1 MHSFSGFG
9 RAFQWVAGAEHTGNQ
24 VPTQEM
30 AVLSPHSLTA
40 ERDVNSVMLVT
51 ATGKECTEIYK
62 HSVEASVRERKFV
75 RMSIPFT
82 LLANTLYSLLHFAR
96 RGLFRVTGV
105 TGQHAA

>member
-1 MHSFSGFG
+1 MGCG
-9 RAFQWVAGAEHTGNQ
+9 GLNT
-24 VPTQEM
+24 PEM
-30 AVLSPHSLTA
+30 RSSLKKWRYCSPHSLTA

-51 ATGKECTEIYK
+51 ATGKECTEIHK
-62 HSVEASVRERKFV
+62 NSVEAPVRERKFV

-82 LLANTLYSLLHFAR
+82 LLANTLYSLVHFAR